1 MKEYL
6 DLIEQT
12 LDAVLPQTRP
22 DILFS
27 AMRYAVGTGGKRI
40 RPLVCL
46 ASAVA
51 VGGKAE
57 DAKYPAAAIE
67 LLHNY
72 TLIHDDLPAMD
83 NDRERRGKPT
93 VWVKFGE
100 ANAIL
105 AGDALLALA
114 YRVAAKAPRNVAAI
128 VDVLGEKGVGV
139 VQGQVEDVRRET
151 EDGGEDAKYPAA
163 AIELLHN
170 YTLIHDDLPAMDND
184 RERRG
189 KPTVWVRFGE
199 ANAILAGDALLALA
213 YRVAAKAPRN
223 VAAIVDVLGEKGV
236 GVVQGQVEDVRRE
249 TLDGS
254 QVSGLKSSSDDFI
267 YRHKTADLFIAAA
280 AMGGLAGGGSEA
292 DVAALKE
299 FALNLGLAFQYE
311 DDLLDG
317 DGLYPPEETERRVH
331 ETTAAAIAALDRL
344 PGDTTFLR
352 DLAQKLIGRKV

>member
-1 MKEYL
+1 MTDAYL
-6 DLIEQT
+6 DLVEKT
-12 LDAVLPQTRP
+12 LSEVLPSSRPAVL
-22 DILFS
+22 S
-27 AMRYAVGTGGKRI
+27 EAMRYAVGTGGKRI
-40 RPLVCL
+40 RPLICL

-57 DAKYPAAAIE
+57 DARYPAAAIE

-114 YRVAAKAPRNVAAI
+114 YQVAAKAPRNVAAI
-128 VDVLGEKGVGV
+128 IDVLGEKGVGV
-139 VQGQVEDVRRET
+139 VQGQVED
-151 EDGGEDAKYPAA
+151 
-163 AIELLHN
+163 I
-170 YTLIHDDLPAMDND
+170 
-184 RERRG
+184 
-189 KPTVWVRFGE
+189 
-199 ANAILAGDALLALA
+199 
-213 YRVAAKAPRN
+213 
-223 VAAIVDVLGEKGV
+223 
-236 GVVQGQVEDVRRE
+236 RRE

-254 QVSGLKSSSDDFI
+254 QVSRLKSSDVDFI

-280 AMGGLAGGGSEA
+280 AMGGLAGGGSAA
-292 DVAALKE
+292 DIAALKD

-317 DGLYPPEETERRVH
+317 DSPYAKEKTEALVR
-331 ETTAAAIAALDRL
+331 ETTSAAIAALGRL
-344 PGDTTFLR
+344 PGDTDFFR
-352 DLAQKLIGRKV
+352 DLAQKLVGRTV

>member
-1 MKEYL
+1 MKG
-6 DLIEQT
+6 LILRT
-12 LDAVLPQTRP
+12 LDEVLPQADERP
-22 DILFS
+22 AVLS
-27 AMRYAVGTGGKRI
+27 EAMRYAVGTGGKRI
-40 RPLVCL
+40 RPLICL
-46 ASAVA
+46 ASSVA

-114 YRVAAKAPRNVAAI
+114 YRVAAKTPRNVAAI

-139 VQGQVEDVRRET
+139 VQGQVEDIVFQT
-151 EDGGEDAKYPAA
+151 SQ
-163 AIELLHN
+163 
-170 YTLIHDDLPAMDND
+170 
-184 RERRG
+184 
-189 KPTVWVRFGE
+189 
-199 ANAILAGDALLALA
+199 
-213 YRVAAKAPRN
+213 PRN
-223 VAAIVDVLGEKGV
+223 PATSQL
-236 GVVQGQVEDVRRE
+236 VE
-249 TLDGS
+249 
-254 QVSGLKSSSDDFI
+254 FI

-280 AMGGLAGGGSEA
+280 AMGGLAGGGTAA
-292 DVAALKE
+292 DIAALTE

-317 DGLYPPEETERRVH
+317 DSPYPREKTEALVN
-331 ETTAAAIAALDRL
+331 ETTSAAIAALDRL

-352 DLAQKLIGRKV
+352 ELAQKLVGRTV

>member
-1 MKEYL
+1 MRAAGLELVEK
-6 DLIEQT
+6 T
-12 LDAVLPQTRP
+12 LDVVLPRADERP
-22 DILFS
+22 AALS
-27 AMRYAVGTGGKRI
+27 EAMRYAVGTGGKRI

-51 VGGKAE
+51 VGGKPE

-139 VQGQVEDVRRET
+139 VQGQVEDVE
-151 EDGGEDAKYPAA
+151 K
-163 AIELLHN
+163 L
-170 YTLIHDDLPAMDND
+170 
-184 RERRG
+184 
-189 KPTVWVRFGE
+189 
-199 ANAILAGDALLALA
+199 
-213 YRVAAKAPRN
+213 N
-223 VAAIVDVLGEKGV
+223 VEK
-236 GVVQGQVEDVRRE
+236 
-249 TLDGS
+249 
-254 QVSGLKSSSDDFI
+254 LKSSGDENSSTFQPFNSSTIDFI
-267 YRHKTADLFIAAA
+267 YTHKTADLFIAAA

-292 DVAALKE
+292 DIAALKE

-317 DGLYPPEETERRVH
+317 DSPYPKEKTEELVR
-331 ETTAAAIAALDRL
+331 ETTFAAIAALGCL
-344 PGDTTFLR
+344 PGDTAFLR
-352 DLAQKLIGRKV
+352 DLAQKLVGRTV

>member
-1 MKEYL
+1 MQPYL
-6 DLIEQT
+6 DLIERT
-12 LDAVLPQTRP
+12 LGDSIPDERPAVL
-22 DILFS
+22 S
-27 AMRYAVGTGGKRI
+27 EAMRYAVGTGGKRI
-40 RPLVCL
+40 RPLICL

-51 VGGKAE
+51 VGGRAE

-114 YRVAAKAPRNVAAI
+114 YQVAAKAPRNVAAI
-128 VDVLGEKGVGV
+128 IDVLGEKGVGV
-139 VQGQVEDVRRET
+139 VRGQVEDIVFQT
-151 EDGGEDAKYPAA
+151 SQ
-163 AIELLHN
+163 
-170 YTLIHDDLPAMDND
+170 
-184 RERRG
+184 
-189 KPTVWVRFGE
+189 
-199 ANAILAGDALLALA
+199 
-213 YRVAAKAPRN
+213 PRN
-223 VAAIVDVLGEKGV
+223 LATSQLVDY
-236 GVVQGQVEDVRRE
+236 
-249 TLDGS
+249 
-254 QVSGLKSSSDDFI
+254 I

-280 AMGGLAGGGSEA
+280 VMGGLAGGGSAA

-317 DGLYPPEETERRVH
+317 DGLYPPEETKRLVN
-331 ETTAAAIAALDRL
+331 ETTAAAVAALGRL
-344 PGDTTFLR
+344 PGDTNFLR
-352 DLAQKLIGRKV
+352 ELAQKLIGRKV

>member
-1 MKEYL
+1 MRDYL
-6 DLIEQT
+6 DLIERT
-12 LDAVLPQTRP
+12 LSDSIPDERPAVL
-22 DILFS
+22 S
-27 AMRYAVGTGGKRI
+27 EAMRYAVGTGGKRI
-40 RPLVCL
+40 RPLICL

-51 VGGKAE
+51 VGGKPE

-139 VQGQVEDVRRET
+139 VQGQVED
-151 EDGGEDAKYPAA
+151 
-163 AIELLHN
+163 I
-170 YTLIHDDLPAMDND
+170 
-184 RERRG
+184 
-189 KPTVWVRFGE
+189 
-199 ANAILAGDALLALA
+199 
-213 YRVAAKAPRN
+213 
-223 VAAIVDVLGEKGV
+223 
-236 GVVQGQVEDVRRE
+236 RRE

-254 QVSGLKSSSDDFI
+254 HVSSLKSSDVDFI

-280 AMGGLAGGGSEA
+280 AMGGLAGGGIAA
-292 DVAALKE
+292 DIAALKE

-317 DGLYPPEETERRVH
+317 DSPYPKEKTEGLVR
-331 ETTAAAIAALDRL
+331 ETTAAAIAALGRL
-344 PGDTTFLR
+344 PGDTTVLR
-352 DLAQKLIGRKV
+352 DLAQKLVGRTC

>member
-1 MKEYL
+1 MSDAYL
-6 DLIEQT
+6 DFVEKT
-12 LDAVLPQTRP
+12 LFEVLPSSRPAVL
-22 DILFS
+22 S
-27 AMRYAVGTGGKRI
+27 EAMRYAVGTGGKRI
-40 RPLVCL
+40 RPLICL

-114 YRVAAKAPRNVAAI
+114 YQVAAKAPRNVAAI

-139 VQGQVEDVRRET
+139 VQGQVEDVE
-151 EDGGEDAKYPAA
+151 K
-163 AIELLHN
+163 L
-170 YTLIHDDLPAMDND
+170 
-184 RERRG
+184 
-189 KPTVWVRFGE
+189 
-199 ANAILAGDALLALA
+199 
-213 YRVAAKAPRN
+213 N
-223 VAAIVDVLGEKGV
+223 VEK
-236 GVVQGQVEDVRRE
+236 
-249 TLDGS
+249 
-254 QVSGLKSSSDDFI
+254 LKSSGSVNLSTFQPFNSSTVDFI

-280 AMGGLAGGGSEA
+280 AMGGLAGGGTEA

-317 DGLYPPEETERRVH
+317 DSPYPREKTEELVR
-331 ETTAAAIAALDRL
+331 ETTDAAIAALDRL
-344 PGDTTFLR
+344 PGDTVFLR

>member
-1 MKEYL
+1 MKDCLEL
-6 DLIEQT
+6 VERT
-12 LDAVLPQTRP
+12 LDEVLPKADERP
-22 DILFS
+22 AALS
-27 AMRYAVGTGGKRI
+27 EAMRYAVGTGGKRI
-40 RPLVCL
+40 RPQICL

-51 VGGKAE
+51 VGGEAE

-100 ANAIL
+100 SNAIL

-114 YRVAAKAPRNVAAI
+114 YQVAAKAPRNVAAI

-139 VQGQVEDVRRET
+139 VQGQVEDIRRNNRI
-151 EDGGEDAKYPAA
+151 
-163 AIELLHN
+163 IELSN
-170 YTLIHDDLPAMDND
+170 NRI
-184 RERRG
+184 
-189 KPTVWVRFGE
+189 
-199 ANAILAGDALLALA
+199 
-213 YRVAAKAPRN
+213 
-223 VAAIVDVLGEKGV
+223 
-236 GVVQGQVEDVRRE
+236 EDV
-249 TLDGS
+249 
-254 QVSGLKSSSDDFI
+254 DFI

-317 DGLYPPEETERRVH
+317 DSPYSREKTEALVN
-331 ETTAAAIAALDRL
+331 ETTAAAVAALGRL
-344 PGDTTFLR
+344 PGDVTFLR
-352 DLAQKLIGRKV
+352 ELAQKLVGRTV

>member
-1 MKEYL
+1 MMAWEPMK
-6 DLIEQT
+6 DLVEKT
-12 LDAVLPQTRP
+12 LDEVLPRAEARP
-22 DILFS
+22 AALS
-27 AMRYAVGTGGKRI
+27 EAMRYAVWTGGKRI
-40 RPLVCL
+40 RPLICL

-51 VGGKAE
+51 VGGRVE

-114 YRVAAKAPRNVAAI
+114 YQVAAKAPRNIAAI

-139 VQGQVEDVRRET
+139 VQGQVEDVE
-151 EDGGEDAKYPAA
+151 A
-163 AIELLHN
+163 
-170 YTLIHDDLPAMDND
+170 
-184 RERRG
+184 ERSRG
-189 KPTVWVRFGE
+189 
-199 ANAILAGDALLALA
+199 
-213 YRVAAKAPRN
+213 
-223 VAAIVDVLGEKGV
+223 
-236 GVVQGQVEDVRRE
+236 
-249 TLDGS
+249 S
-254 QVSGLKSSSDDFI
+254 SCSSSSRISFI

-280 AMGGLAGGGSEA
+280 AMGGLAGGGSDA
-292 DVAALKE
+292 DVAALRE

-317 DGLYPPEETERRVH
+317 DGIYPPDETERLVH
-331 ETTAAAIAALDRL
+331 ETTAAAVAALDKL

-352 DLAQKLIGRKV
+352 ELAHKLIGRKV

>member
-12 LDAVLPQTRP
+12 LDEVIPHERP

-93 VWVKFGE
+93 VWVRLGE

-114 YRVAAKAPRNVAAI
+114 YQVAAKAPRNVAAI

-139 VQGQVEDVRRET
+139 VKGQVED
-151 EDGGEDAKYPAA
+151 
-163 AIELLHN
+163 I
-170 YTLIHDDLPAMDND
+170 
-184 RERRG
+184 
-189 KPTVWVRFGE
+189 
-199 ANAILAGDALLALA
+199 
-213 YRVAAKAPRN
+213 
-223 VAAIVDVLGEKGV
+223 
-236 GVVQGQVEDVRRE
+236 RRE

-254 QVSGLKSSSDDFI
+254 QVSSLKSFDVDFI
-267 YRHKTADLFIAAA
+267 YGHKTADLFIAAA
-280 AMGGLAGGGSEA
+280 VMGGLAGDGSEA
-292 DVAALKE
+292 GVAALKE

-317 DGLYPPEETERRVH
+317 DSPYPKEKTEELVR
-331 ETTAAAIAALDRL
+331 ETTSAAIAALGRL
-344 PGDTTFLR
+344 PGDTAFLR
-352 DLAQKLIGRKV
+352 DLAQKLVGRTV

>member
-1 MKEYL
+1 MLEL
-6 DLIEQT
+6 VEQT
-12 LDAVLPQTRP
+12 LDEVLPRADERPAVL
-22 DILFS
+22 S
-27 AMRYAVGTGGKRI
+27 EAMRYAVGTGGKRI

-46 ASAVA
+46 ASSVA

-114 YRVAAKAPRNVAAI
+114 YQVAAKAPRNVAAI

-139 VQGQVEDVRRET
+139 VQGQVEDV
-151 EDGGEDAKYPAA
+151 AA
-163 AIELLHN
+163 ELSRN
-170 YTLIHDDLPAMDND
+170 SRSSSDSSDSS
-184 RERRG
+184 
-189 KPTVWVRFGE
+189 
-199 ANAILAGDALLALA
+199 LAGH
-213 YRVAAKAPRN
+213 
-223 VAAIVDVLGEKGV
+223 
-236 GVVQGQVEDVRRE
+236 
-249 TLDGS
+249 
-254 QVSGLKSSSDDFI
+254 DDFI

-280 AMGGLAGGGSEA
+280 AMGGLAGGGSDA
-292 DVAALKE
+292 DVAALRE

-317 DGLYPPEETERRVH
+317 DGIYPPAETERLVH
-331 ETTAAAIAALDRL
+331 ETTAAAVAALGRL
-344 PGDTTFLR
+344 PGDATFLR

>member
-12 LDAVLPQTRP
+12 LDAVIPHERP

-51 VGGKAE
+51 VGGKPE

-114 YRVAAKAPRNVAAI
+114 YQVAAKAPRNVAAI

-139 VQGQVEDVRRET
+139 VQGQVEDVQR
-151 EDGGEDAKYPAA
+151 
-163 AIELLHN
+163 
-170 YTLIHDDLPAMDND
+170 ND
-184 RERRG
+184 RMIECSN
-189 KPTVWVRFGE
+189 VR
-199 ANAILAGDALLALA
+199 I
-213 YRVAAKAPRN
+213 
-223 VAAIVDVLGEKGV
+223 
-236 GVVQGQVEDVRRE
+236 EDV
-249 TLDGS
+249 
-254 QVSGLKSSSDDFI
+254 DFI
-267 YRHKTADLFIAAA
+267 YEHKTADLFIAAA
-280 AMGGLAGGGSEA
+280 AMGGLAGGGTAA
-292 DVAALKE
+292 DIAALKE

-317 DGLYPPEETERRVH
+317 DSPYSREKTEALVN
-331 ETTAAAIAALDRL
+331 ETTSAAIAALGCL
-344 PGDTTFLR
+344 PGDTAFLR
-352 DLAQKLIGRKV
+352 DLAQRLVGRTV

>member
-1 MKEYL
+1 MLELVEK
-6 DLIEQT
+6 T
-12 LDAVLPQTRP
+12 LSEVLPSSRPAVL
-22 DILFS
+22 S
-27 AMRYAVGTGGKRI
+27 EAMRYAVGTGGKRM
-40 RPLVCL
+40 RPLIGL

-51 VGGKAE
+51 VGGNAE

-114 YRVAAKAPRNVAAI
+114 YQVAAKAPRNVAAI

-139 VQGQVEDVRRET
+139 V
-151 EDGGEDAKYPAA
+151 A
-163 AIELLHN
+163 
-170 YTLIHDDLPAMDND
+170 
-184 RERRG
+184 
-189 KPTVWVRFGE
+189 
-199 ANAILAGDALLALA
+199 
-213 YRVAAKAPRN
+213 
-223 VAAIVDVLGEKGV
+223 
-236 GVVQGQVEDVRRE
+236 GQVEDVRRE

-254 QVSGLKSSSDDFI
+254 QVSSLKSSDIDFI

-280 AMGGLAGGGSEA
+280 AMGGLAGGGTAA
-292 DVAALKE
+292 DIAALKD

-317 DGLYPPEETERRVH
+317 DSPYPRGETEELVS

-344 PGDTTFLR
+344 PGDTAFLR